1 MTVDELHRTVVEGFA
16 ELRRENRESRAAI
29 DARFREMDARFHGI
43 DARFDGIDA
52 RFDGIDARFDG
63 IDTRFREM
71 DARFG
76 EMDARFG
83 EMDARFGAMNARFG
97 AMEDTIRR
105 HFDVMVEK
113 VEASVRLV
121 AEGHV
126 HLTTVVGNHEVR
138 LQAIEKRS

>member
-1 MTVDELHRTVVEGFA
+1 MTVDELHRTVVEGFT

-29 DARFREMDARFHGI
+29 DARFGEI
-43 DARFDGIDA
+43 
-52 RFDGIDARFDG
+52 
-63 IDTRFREM
+63 

-76 EMDARFG
+76 EMNARFG
-83 EMDARFGAMNARFG
+83 EMNARFG
-97 AMEDTIRR
+97 EMEDTIRR
-105 HFDVMVEK
+105 HFDVIVEK

-126 HLTTVVGNHEVR
+126 HLTTVVGNHEAR

>member
-29 DARFREMDARFHGI
+29 DARF
-43 DARFDGIDA
+43 
-52 RFDGIDARFDG
+52 
-63 IDTRFREM
+63 
-71 DARFG
+71 G

-83 EMDARFGAMNARFG
+83 EMDARFGQIDARFG
-97 AMEDTIRR
+97 QIDARFREQEETIRR

-126 HLTTVVGNHEVR
+126 HLTTIVGNHEVR

>member
-29 DARFREMDARFHGI
+29 DARFREMDARFDGI
-43 DARFDGIDA
+43 DARFRETDARFDGIDA
-52 RFDGIDARFDG
+52 RF
-63 IDTRFREM
+63 RET

-76 EMDARFG
+76 EIAARFR
-83 EMDARFGAMNARFG
+83 EQ
-97 AMEDTIRR
+97 EETIRR

>member
-29 DARFREMDARFHGI
+29 DARFREMDARF
-43 DARFDGIDA
+43 DGIDA
-52 RFDGIDARFDG
+52 RF
-63 IDTRFREM
+63 RET

-76 EMDARFG
+76 EIAARFR
-83 EMDARFGAMNARFG
+83 EQ
-97 AMEDTIRR
+97 EETIRR

-126 HLTTVVGNHEVR
+126 RLATVVGNHEVR

>member
-1 MTVDELHRTVVEGFA
+1 MTVDELHRTVVEGFT

-29 DARFREMDARFHGI
+29 DARFGEI
-43 DARFDGIDA
+43 DARFGEIDA
-52 RFDGIDARFDG
+52 RFGEI
-63 IDTRFREM
+63 

-76 EMDARFG
+76 EMNARFG
-83 EMDARFGAMNARFG
+83 EMNARFG
-97 AMEDTIRR
+97 EMEDTIRR

-126 HLTTVVGNHEVR
+126 HPTTVVGNHEAR

>member
-29 DARFREMDARFHGI
+29 DARFG
-43 DARFDGIDA
+43 
-52 RFDGIDARFDG
+52 
-63 IDTRFREM
+63 EM

-83 EMDARFGAMNARFG
+83 EMDARFGEMAARFG
-97 AMEDTIRR
+97 EMDARFGEIDARFREQEETIRR

-138 LQAIEKRS
+138 LQAIEKRP

>member
-29 DARFREMDARFHGI
+29 DARFGEMDARFDGIDARFHGI
-43 DARFDGIDA
+43 DARFDGI
-52 RFDGIDARFDG
+52 
-63 IDTRFREM
+63 

-83 EMDARFGAMNARFG
+83 EMDARFGEIAARFR
-97 AMEDTIRR
+97 EQEETIRR

>member
-29 DARFREMDARFHGI
+29 DARFREMDARFG
-43 DARFDGIDA
+43 
-52 RFDGIDARFDG
+52 
-63 IDTRFREM
+63 EM

-83 EMDARFGAMNARFG
+83 EMDARFGQIDARFG
-97 AMEDTIRR
+97 QIDARFREQEETIRR

-126 HLTTVVGNHEVR
+126 HLTTIVGNHEVR

>member
-43 DARFDGIDA
+43 DARF
-52 RFDGIDARFDG
+52 
-63 IDTRFREM
+63 
-71 DARFG
+71 G
-76 EMDARFG
+76 EMDAQFG
-83 EMDARFGAMNARFG
+83 EIAARFR
-97 AMEDTIRR
+97 EQEETIRR

-138 LQAIEKRS
+138 LQAIEKRP

>member
-16 ELRRENRESRAAI
+16 ELRRENRARFGEIA
-29 DARFREMDARFHGI
+29 ARFREQ
-43 DARFDGIDA
+43 
-52 RFDGIDARFDG
+52 
-63 IDTRFREM
+63 E
-71 DARFG
+71 
-76 EMDARFG
+76 E
-83 EMDARFGAMNARFG
+83 
-97 AMEDTIRR
+97 TIRR
-105 HFDVMVEK
+105 HFEVMVEK

>member
-16 ELRRENRESRAAI
+16 ELRGENRESRAAI
-29 DARFREMDARFHGI
+29 DARFGEMDARFYGI
-43 DARFDGIDA
+43 DA
-52 RFDGIDARFDG
+52 
-63 IDTRFREM
+63 RFREM

-76 EMDARFG
+76 EIDARFR
-83 EMDARFGAMNARFG
+83 EQ
-97 AMEDTIRR
+97 EETIRR

-121 AEGHV
+121 AEAHV
-126 HLTTVVGNHEVR
+126 HLTTVVGNHEFR

>member
-16 ELRRENRESRAAI
+16 ELRRENR
-29 DARFREMDARFHGI
+29 ARFGEMDARFHGI
-43 DARFDGIDA
+43 DARFGEIA
-52 RFDGIDARFDG
+52 A
-63 IDTRFREM
+63 RFREQ
-71 DARFG
+71 
-76 EMDARFG
+76 E
-83 EMDARFGAMNARFG
+83 E
-97 AMEDTIRR
+97 TIRR
-105 HFDVMVEK
+105 HFEVMVEK

>member
-29 DARFREMDARFHGI
+29 DARF
-43 DARFDGIDA
+43 
-52 RFDGIDARFDG
+52 
-63 IDTRFREM
+63 
-71 DARFG
+71 G

-83 EMDARFGAMNARFG
+83 EMDARFGQMDARFG
-97 AMEDTIRR
+97 QIDARFREQEEIIRR

>member
-29 DARFREMDARFHGI
+29 DARF
-43 DARFDGIDA
+43 
-52 RFDGIDARFDG
+52 
-63 IDTRFREM
+63 
-71 DARFG
+71 G

-83 EMDARFGAMNARFG
+83 EMDARFGQIDARFR
-97 AMEDTIRR
+97 EQEETIRR

-126 HLTTVVGNHEVR
+126 HLTTIVGNHEVR

>member
-29 DARFREMDARFHGI
+29 DARFREMDARF
-43 DARFDGIDA
+43 DGIDA
-52 RFDGIDARFDG
+52 RFDGIDARF
-63 IDTRFREM
+63 RET

-76 EMDARFG
+76 EIAARFR
-83 EMDARFGAMNARFG
+83 EQ
-97 AMEDTIRR
+97 EETIRR

-126 HLTTVVGNHEVR
+126 HLTT
-138 LQAIEKRS
+138 

>member
-29 DARFREMDARFHGI
+29 DARFG
-43 DARFDGIDA
+43 
-52 RFDGIDARFDG
+52 
-63 IDTRFREM
+63 EM

-83 EMDARFGAMNARFG
+83 EMDARFGEMDARFG
-97 AMEDTIRR
+97 QMDARFGQIDARFGQIDARFREQEETIRR

-126 HLTTVVGNHEVR
+126 HLTTIVGNHEVR

>member
-16 ELRRENRESRAAI
+16 ELRRENRQSRAAI
-29 DARFREMDARFHGI
+29 
-43 DARFDGIDA
+43 
-52 RFDGIDARFDG
+52 
-63 IDTRFREM
+63 

-83 EMDARFGAMNARFG
+83 EMDARFGQMDARFG
-97 AMEDTIRR
+97 QIDARFGQIDARFREQEETIRR

-126 HLTTVVGNHEVR
+126 HLTTIVGNHEVR

>member
-1 MTVDELHRTVVEGFA
+1 MTVDELHRTVVDGFA
-16 ELRRENRESRAAI
+16 ELRRE
-29 DARFREMDARFHGI
+29 MDARFDGI
-43 DARFDGIDA
+43 ATRFDGIDA
-52 RFDGIDARFDG
+52 RFGEIDARF
-63 IDTRFREM
+63 REQ
-71 DARFG
+71 
-76 EMDARFG
+76 E
-83 EMDARFGAMNARFG
+83 E
-97 AMEDTIRR
+97 TIRR

>member
-29 DARFREMDARFHGI
+29 DARF
-43 DARFDGIDA
+43 
-52 RFDGIDARFDG
+52 
-63 IDTRFREM
+63 
-71 DARFG
+71 G

-83 EMDARFGAMNARFG
+83 EMDARFGQIDARFG
-97 AMEDTIRR
+97 QIDARFGQMDARFGQIDARFREQEETIRR

-126 HLTTVVGNHEVR
+126 HLTTIVGNHEVR

>member
-29 DARFREMDARFHGI
+29 DARFG
-43 DARFDGIDA
+43 
-52 RFDGIDARFDG
+52 
-63 IDTRFREM
+63 EM

-83 EMDARFGAMNARFG
+83 EMDARFGEMDARFG
-97 AMEDTIRR
+97 EMAARFGEMDARFGEIDARFREQEETIRR

-138 LQAIEKRS
+138 LQAIEKRP

>member
-29 DARFREMDARFHGI
+29 DARFGAMDARFREI
-43 DARFDGIDA
+43 DARF
-52 RFDGIDARFDG
+52 
-63 IDTRFREM
+63 REQ
-71 DARFG
+71 
-76 EMDARFG
+76 E
-83 EMDARFGAMNARFG
+83 E
-97 AMEDTIRR
+97 TIRR

-113 VEASVRLV
+113 VEASVRLI

>member
-1 MTVDELHRTVVEGFA
+1 MTVDELHRTVVEGFT

-29 DARFREMDARFHGI
+29 DAQFRE
-43 DARFDGIDA
+43 IDA

-63 IDTRFREM
+63 IDTRFDGIDARFGEI

-76 EMDARFG
+76 EMNARFG
-83 EMDARFGAMNARFG
+83 E
-97 AMEDTIRR
+97 MEDTIRR

>member
-29 DARFREMDARFHGI
+29 DARFG
-43 DARFDGIDA
+43 
-52 RFDGIDARFDG
+52 
-63 IDTRFREM
+63 EM

-83 EMDARFGAMNARFG
+83 EMDARFGQIDARFG
-97 AMEDTIRR
+97 QIDARFGQIDARFGQIDARFREQEETIRR

-126 HLTTVVGNHEVR
+126 HLTTIVGNHEVR

>member
-29 DARFREMDARFHGI
+29 DARF
-43 DARFDGIDA
+43 
-52 RFDGIDARFDG
+52 
-63 IDTRFREM
+63 
-71 DARFG
+71 G

-83 EMDARFGAMNARFG
+83 QIDARFGQIDARFR
-97 AMEDTIRR
+97 EQEETIRR

-126 HLTTVVGNHEVR
+126 HLTTIVGNHEVR

>member
-29 DARFREMDARFHGI
+29 DARF
-43 DARFDGIDA
+43 
-52 RFDGIDARFDG
+52 
-63 IDTRFREM
+63 
-71 DARFG
+71 G

-83 EMDARFGAMNARFG
+83 EMDARFGQIDARFG
-97 AMEDTIRR
+97 QIDARFREQEEIIRR

-126 HLTTVVGNHEVR
+126 HLTTIVGNHEVR